1 MRSPTPLDM
10 VRRRWPEGTPETPA
24 PAPRPESPP
33 DRMLSAQRRCSQ
45 KRRAIGILL
54 GPQLGGD
61 RSILRGEWCRNSQPR
76 TASRSPSPTC
86 HARTLPTL
94 RNTPAI
100 RSPAPSP
107 TPPHQGPP
115 SPAKN
120 STTGL
125 TPRVLTTLSLF
136 RASSRT
142 QTTDVEVVPHRTPR
156 SVLAPSNG
164 PKPCNSLQLL
174 RLQIRQMGL
183 TGC

>member
-45 KRRAIGILL
+45 KRRAIEILL

-94 RNTPAI
+94 RNKPSPLPHTPAPGPTKPGQELHDRANTACAHNTVLVPGQLPHPDDGRGGRASQNAKKRLSTEQ
-100 RSPAPSP
+100 RSQTLQLFATLAP
-107 TPPHQGPP
+107 H
-115 SPAKN
+115 
-120 STTGL
+120 
-125 TPRVLTTLSLF
+125 RVLTD
-136 RASSRT
+136 A
-142 QTTDVEVVPHRTPR
+142 
-156 SVLAPSNG
+156 A
-164 PKPCNSLQLL
+164 
-174 RLQIRQMGL
+174 
-183 TGC
+183 

>member
-1 MRSPTPLDM
+1 MRPNSTSHRAASDGL
-10 VRRRWPEGTPETPA
+10 RRLHLKCLLRLILALRVLLTRPYLRRGA
-24 PAPRPESPP
+24 P
-33 DRMLSAQRRCSQ
+33 
-45 KRRAIGILL
+45 KRAAIGILL

-61 RSILRGEWCRNSQPR
+61 RPILRGKWCRNSQPR
-76 TASRSPSPTC
+76 TASRSSSPTC
-86 HARTLPTL
+86 HVSFAPTQKHSS
-94 RNTPAI
+94 NPE
-100 RSPAPSP
+100 PSP
-107 TPPHQGPP
+107 LPRTPRQGPP

-174 RLQIRQMGL
+174 RLRQMGL